1 MAING
6 HDKGSLENGPNAWKK
21 GNRTNSRR
29 DPSKMEDISKKY
41 SEEIKG
47 YKEYASGRAR
57 RIKFPQEMTGEVYR
71 RIRDYVRAKSESELP
86 LTVSGLILALG
97 CSSDTYYRLQAG
109 DMDYLLY
116 QYIDRME
123 IDLDTIDASIDT
135 MPYVAEPDADL
146 ETMRGVVLLTPYSTL
161 IQKAHLLIAEQTEER
176 LYLKGRVGDIFALK
190 AQHGWQEEE
199 QQARTVNQTLII
211 ADEQQARKA
220 IEMLK

>member
-6 HDKGSLENGPNAWKK
+6 HDKGSLENGPNAYKK
-21 GNRTNSRR
+21 GNRTNIRR
-29 DPSKMEDISKKY
+29 DASAMKDISKKY

-47 YKEYASGRAR
+47 YREFAADRQR

-71 RIRDYVRAKSESELP
+71 RIRDYVKSKSESELP

-116 QYIDRME
+116 QYLDRQD
-123 IDLDTIDASIDT
+123 IDLDTIDTSIDT
-135 MPYVAEPDADL
+135 MPYVAGPNADFD
-146 ETMRGVVLLTPYSTL
+146 TMKDVVLLIPYSSL

-190 AQHGWQEEE
+190 AQHGWQEDE

-211 ADEQQARKA
+211 ADENQARKA